1 MRFVLREGS
10 GPHARAEVAMLT
22 ALGLP
27 GGGIVSV
34 GDTHVRVVP
43 AQVPRTNELQLPQSA
58 FGNGAGTLGQA
69 VDVTRA
75 VLPSATSALVEV
87 AGTQVAT
94 LPRELIGVPVG
105 VGDTFTSPN
114 GQIRITEVQ
123 PSPHA
128 VLGPSTVTSLPPKA
142 STATPGAKPP
152 PSSMVAGL
160 DNERDL
166 LTGWLQL
173 VTETGEHGANGS
185 VAGVIITGP
194 TGSGREE
201 LVQAAAADAGLRV
214 RHIDL
219 RTVTTAERLLS
230 KFEGAAA
237 GMSSGTVLYIDRL
250 DSLLDRESGVRHQAA
265 AVTRWLLDKVAGA
278 PGVAVV
284 IASTR
289 ASMGDELDA
298 KDLLRRTLTIAP
310 PDHTRRKALLGAAI
324 GTTDDVDLDILANA
338 TPGFSA
344 LDIST
349 AVLEARATGGSTL
362 STEGV
367 LEAVRNTP
375 PSLGTMQLGDIP
387 SYGFDK
393 VANLTDVKASLTEN
407 VIWQLT
413 DPGRFERMGIEPA
426 RGLLLHGPP
435 GTGKTYVV
443 RALAHESGAAFFSVK
458 GAELLDKWVG
468 ESERGV
474 REVFARARAVA
485 PAIIFFDEI
494 DALAP
499 VRGSSTNNVTDSV
512 VAALLTEL
520 DGVSSRGDVFV
531 IGATNRRDLI
541 DPALLRPGR
550 LEVHLLLDLPAPEAR
565 KAFFSMTSVPLDA
578 SLDIDG
584 LVSDTG
590 DMSFADLDGLL
601 RRAAIRAMRDD
612 PHASSVTADNIA
624 AVMTDDGSPTT
635 T

>member
-10 GPHARAEVAMLT
+10 GPHARADVAMLT

-27 GGGIVSV
+27 GGGIVRV
-34 GDTHVRVVP
+34 GETHVRVVP
-43 AQVPRTNELQLPQSA
+43 AQVRSTNDLQLPLSA
-58 FGNGAGTLGQA
+58 FGNGAGTVGQA
-69 VDVTRA
+69 IDVARA
-75 VLPSATSALVEV
+75 VLPTATAALVEV
-87 AGTQVAT
+87 AGEQVAT
-94 LPRELIGVPVG
+94 LPRVMIGVPASA
-105 VGDTFTSPN
+105 GDTFDDPKGT
-114 GQIRITEVQ
+114 IRITEIH
-123 PSPHA
+123 PSPSA

-142 STATPGAKPP
+142 RADARGAKPP

-160 DNERDL
+160 ENEKDL
-166 LTGWLQL
+166 LTGWLTL
-173 VTETGEHGANGS
+173 VTNIGDQGANGS
-185 VAGVIITGP
+185 VAGVIVTGP

-201 LVQAAAADAGLRV
+201 LVDAAATDAGLSV
-214 RHIDL
+214 KHIDL

-237 GMSSGTVLYIDRL
+237 GMTQGTVLYIDRL
-250 DSLLDRESGVRHQAA
+250 DPLLDRESGVRHQAA
-265 AVTRWLLDKVAGA
+265 AVTRWLLDKVAET

-289 ASMGDELDA
+289 ASIGDELDA

-310 PDHTRRKALLGAAI
+310 PDHTRRKALLAAAI
-324 GTTDDVDLDILANA
+324 GDTEGIDIDILANA

-349 AVLEARATGGSTL
+349 AVLEARATTGSQL

-367 LEAVRNTP
+367 LEAARNTP

-387 SYGFDK
+387 SYGFDN
-393 VANLTDVKASLTEN
+393 VANLVDVKTALTEN

-413 DPGRFERMGIEPA
+413 DPSRFERMGIEPA
-426 RGLLLHGPP
+426 RGLLLYGPP

-443 RALAHESGAAFFSVK
+443 RALAHESGAAFFAVK

-499 VRGSSTNNVTDSV
+499 VRGSSANNVTDSV

-565 KAFFSMTSVPLDA
+565 KAFFTMTSVPLD
-578 SLDIDG
+578 STFDIDD
-584 LVSDTG
+584 LVDDTEG
-590 DMSFADLDGLL
+590 MSFADLDGLL

-612 PHASSVTADNIA
+612 PHASSVTPAHIA
-624 AVMTDDGSPTT
+624 AVIADVASPTGT
-635 T
+635 

>member
-1 MRFVLREGS
+1 
-10 GPHARAEVAMLT
+10 MLT

-43 AQVPRTNELQLPQSA
+43 AQVPRTNELMLPSSA
-58 FGNGAGTLGQA
+58 FGNGAGTKGQA

-75 VLPSATSALVEV
+75 VLPAATSALVEV
-87 AGTQVAT
+87 DGTQVAK
-94 LPRELIGVPVG
+94 LPRDLIGVPVG
-105 VGDTFTSPN
+105 VGDTFTSSD
-114 GQIRITEVQ
+114 GLIRITEVQ
-123 PSPHA
+123 PTPHA
-128 VLGPSTVTSLPPKA
+128 VLGPSTVTSLRPKA
-142 STATPGAKPP
+142 VEEKPGATPPTS
-152 PSSMVAGL
+152 SSMVAGL
-160 DNERDL
+160 ENERDL
-166 LTGWLQL
+166 LTGWLRL
-173 VTETGEHGANGS
+173 VTDTGDHGTNGA
-185 VAGVIITGP
+185 VAGVIVTGP

-201 LVQAAAADAGLRV
+201 LVIAAANDAGLRV

-219 RTVTTAERLLS
+219 RTVTTAERLLA

-237 GMSSGTVLYIDRL
+237 GMNRGTVLYIDRL
-250 DSLLDRESGVRHQAA
+250 DPLLDRESGVRHQAA
-265 AVTRWLLDKVAGA
+265 AVTRWLLDKVAST
-278 PGVAVV
+278 PGVAAV

-289 ASMGDELDA
+289 ASVGDELDA
-298 KDLLRRTLTIAP
+298 KDLLRRTLTISP
-310 PDHTRRKALLGAAI
+310 PDHTRRKALLEAAI
-324 GTTDDVDLDILANA
+324 GDTSDVDLDILANA

-349 AVLEARATGGSTL
+349 AVLEAKATSGPTL

-367 LEAVRNTP
+367 LEAARNTP

-426 RGLLLHGPP
+426 KGLLLYGPP

-565 KAFFSMTSVPLDA
+565 KAFFSMTSVPLDPT
-578 SLDIDG
+578 LDVNQLVQDTDG
-584 LVSDTG
+584 
-590 DMSFADLDGLL
+590 MSFADLDGLL

-612 PHASSVTADNIA
+612 PHASSVTADHVA
-624 AVMTDDGSPTT
+624 AVIAEAETPTGT
-635 T
+635 SSSG

>member
-1 MRFVLREGS
+1 M
-10 GPHARAEVAMLT
+10 
-22 ALGLP
+22 
-27 GGGIVSV
+27 
-34 GDTHVRVVP
+34 
-43 AQVPRTNELQLPQSA
+43 
-58 FGNGAGTLGQA
+58 GQA

-75 VLPSATSALVEV
+75 VLPVATSALVAV
-87 AGTQVAT
+87 AGEQVAI
-94 LPRELIGVPVG
+94 LPREMIGVPVTA
-105 VGDTFTSPN
+105 GDTFDHPN
-114 GQIRITEVQ
+114 GVTRITEIH
-123 PSPHA
+123 PSPSA
-128 VLGPSTVTSLPPKA
+128 VLGPSTVTSLPPR
-142 STATPGAKPP
+142 TATARPAMKPP
-152 PSSMVAGL
+152 PSSMGAGL
-160 DNERDL
+160 ENEKDL
-166 LTGWLQL
+166 LTGWLRL
-173 VTETGEHGANGS
+173 VTDTGDQGANGS
-185 VAGVIITGP
+185 VAGVIVTGP

-201 LVQAAAADAGLRV
+201 LVEAAAADAGLSV
-214 RHIDL
+214 RRIDL

-237 GMSSGTVLYIDRL
+237 GMSQGTVLYIDRI
-250 DSLLDRESGVRHQAA
+250 DPLLDRESGVRHQAA
-265 AVTRWLLDKVAGA
+265 AVTRWLLDKVAGT

-289 ASMGDELDA
+289 ASIGDELDA
-298 KDLLRRTLTIAP
+298 KDLLRRTLTISP
-310 PDHTRRKALLGAAI
+310 PDHTRRKALLAAAI
-324 GTTDDVDLDILANA
+324 GNTEGIDLDILANA

-349 AVLEARATGGSTL
+349 AVLEARATTGPEL

-367 LEAVRNTP
+367 LEAARNTP

-393 VANLTDVKASLTEN
+393 VANLVDVKAALTEN

-413 DPGRFERMGIEPA
+413 DPSRFERMGIEPA
-426 RGLLLHGPP
+426 RGLLLYGPP

-443 RALAHESGAAFFSVK
+443 RALAHESGAAFFAVK

-578 SLDIDG
+578 TLDIDD
-584 LVSDTG
+584 LVGDTEG
-590 DMSFADLDGLL
+590 MSFADLDGLL

-612 PHASSVTADNIA
+612 PHASSVTPAHIA
-624 AVMTDDGSPTT
+624 AVIADVASPTGT
-635 T
+635 